1 MSGVLLISEPMGG
14 LDIVRDLADEVAN
27 STLVWFDDAA
37 LRQVSDGLNE
47 QGWDALV
54 LRTDDEGFSGAA
66 MGHRIQLHG
75 VADVVVLVANTG
87 DEVGNAVSLGAMA
100 LKHLPHEVPVLLTGS
115 ATAELESAWAPVAEE
130 MEVVQTAL
138 APALELAAMCRG
150 AGKSAEWE
158 G

>member
-1 MSGVLLISEPMGG
+1 MSGVLLISEPTGG
-14 LDIVRDLADEVAN
+14 LDIVRNLADEVAN
-27 STLVWFDDAA
+27 STLVWCDDAA

-87 DEVGNAVSLGAMA
+87 DEVGNAVSLGALA
-100 LKHLPHEVPVLLTGS
+100 LKHRPHEVPVLLTGS
-115 ATAELESAWAPVAEE
+115 ATSELETAWAPVAEE

>member
-1 MSGVLLISEPMGG
+1 MSGVLLISEPTGG
-14 LDIVRDLADEVAN
+14 LDIVRDLANEVAN
-27 STLVWFDDAA
+27 STLAWFDDAA
-37 LRQVSDGLNE
+37 LREVSDGLNE

-66 MGHRIQLHG
+66 MGHCIQLHG
-75 VADVVVLVANTG
+75 VADVVVLAANTG
-87 DEVGNAVSLGAMA
+87 AEVSNAVSLGAIA

-138 APALELAAMCRG
+138 APALKLAAMCRG